1 MKPLYWTPALIVFTL
16 AGCQPASS
24 DKIPEAGTNAAAQ
37 VNSETPSPQNPVE
50 PAQPSPGSGNDTVTL
65 PAADPLK
72 TETGG
77 VAQITDADCGA
88 DKVKAY
94 VGKDATDAVRAEVTA
109 KSGAQ
114 SVRWITPETMVTMD
128 LRHDRL
134 NAHLGTN
141 GKIGSFRC
149 G

>member
-1 MKPLYWTPALIVFTL
+1 MKPAYWTPALIAFTL
-16 AGCQPASS
+16 AGCQSVSHEKP
-24 DKIPEAGTNAAAQ
+24 P
-37 VNSETPSPQNPVE
+37 
-50 PAQPSPGSGNDTVTL
+50 
-65 PAADPLK
+65 
-72 TETGG
+72 ETGG

-88 DKVKAY
+88 NKVKAY

-134 NAHLGTN
+134 NAHLGTDN
-141 GKIGSFRC
+141 KIGSLNC